1 MATGSGKT
9 RTSAA
14 IVDMLTKC
22 NWAKRVLFLA
32 DRNAL
37 VSQAK
42 NAFNEYLPH
51 LSAIDLTKEKEVFE
65 AKLEIALLIRTQKDS
80 NDDKVNKKQR
90 ALAES

>member
-22 NWAKRVLFLA
+22 NWAKRILFLA

-42 NAFNEYLPH
+42 NAF
-51 LSAIDLTKEKEVFE
+51 T
-65 AKLEIALLIRTQKDS
+65 
-80 NDDKVNKKQR
+80 
-90 ALAES
+90 